1 MINIRDKNE
10 EVIRMKLADFFIR
23 LFTIAWIWLGI
34 FIAFN
39 IDDLKIKA
47 LMISFTLINL
57 CDYLEYVIKDKE

>member
-1 MINIRDKNE
+1 
-10 EVIRMKLADFFIR
+10 MKLADFFIR

>member
-47 LMISFTLINL
+47 LTISVAIITA
-57 CDYLEYVIKDKE
+57 CDYIEYIIKDKD